1 MHPSTHCFCTL
12 VNADR
17 EHATGRVIISDVPQ
31 ISRCSLRGH
40 GRAHRAAFPP
50 PRFCSD
56 TSQPCPLSP
65 EQGSKWHQGA
75 GPCTAPQPP
84 WPLAHS
90 PAGLQVSAPILTHRG
105 AVSRLGWAGSALAGR
120 SIGSSLPIQPCY
132 QLLKPG
138 FAPPPRHRSALNPP
152 GMSSP
157 SPPIPALTPSPP
169 SCPPSSTLA
178 DTHTL
183 IFLKQAG
190 EQRLLPPSH
199 ARSRDHSPAA
209 LKPLIHSW
217 HLSRDRKTHER
228 RSR

>member
-138 FAPPPRHRSALNPP
+138 FAPPQTSVCPESPQHVFSFPTYSCSDPLASFLPSQFNPCSHTHLDLPQTGWRAKAASSIPRSEQGPLACCPK
-152 GMSSP
+152 
-157 SPPIPALTPSPP
+157 TPYSF
-169 SCPPSSTLA
+169 LA
-178 DTHTL
+178 S
-183 IFLKQAG
+183 LKGQ
-190 EQRLLPPSH
+190 EN
-199 ARSRDHSPAA
+199 
-209 LKPLIHSW
+209 
-217 HLSRDRKTHER
+217 T
-228 RSR
+228 